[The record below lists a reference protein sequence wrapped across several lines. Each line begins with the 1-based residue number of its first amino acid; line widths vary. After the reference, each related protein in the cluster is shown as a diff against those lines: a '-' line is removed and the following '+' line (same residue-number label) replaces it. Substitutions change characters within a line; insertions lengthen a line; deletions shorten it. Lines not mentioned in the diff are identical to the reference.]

1 MSAADGLRIHTCAV
15 GITEIGAARGR
26 AAALR
31 TRMRERD
38 IVLPEIG
45 RVAMDGHRL
54 LLCVRPAR
62 WLVIA
67 APGTAGLDAA
77 SVEWRQA
84 GDALAGVV
92 DLSAAYAT
100 VLLQG
105 LRRAEVLARGCRLD
119 LDPQAF
125 PTGSAAATI
134 IAQTQVHMAALP
146 IGMLLLAPASL
157 ARHFSEWLAA
167 AALPFGLMPQ
177 SRISVAE
184 LCRNNES

>member
-1 MSAADGLRIHTCAV
+1 VSAADGLRIDTCVVA
-15 GITEIGAARGR
+15 ITEIGAARGR
-26 AAALR
+26 AAELR
-31 TRMRERD
+31 TRMRD

-45 RVAMDGHRL
+45 RVAIDGQRL

-67 APGTAGLDAA
+67 SPGTTGLDAA

-92 DLSAAYAT
+92 DLSAAYTAF
-100 VLLQG
+100 LLQG

-119 LDPQAF
+119 LDPQMFA
-125 PTGSAAATI
+125 TGSAAATI

-167 AALPFGLMPQ
+167 AASPFGLMPQ
-177 SRISVAE
+177 SSISVAG